1 MNSIKYTIKNW
12 LQRLDLFYQIR
23 YSTWYLNRLR
33 RKNGHLRAILEKESQ
48 MYAKALA
55 KLPNPPQ
62 LIFDIGANEGYTIDA
77 FLKTNSQIIA
87 VEPGKRMLSAL
98 HVKFVKNE
106 LVTIVPKAVSNC
118 EGTAQFH
125 AHEDAALNTLNVK
138 WHEKTT
144 DISTPE
150 SPKYLVNTTTLDI
163 LIKKYGNPDF
173 IKIDVEGHEM
183 EVLEGLSQTVSMIS
197 FEANLPDFRE
207 ETLACLDK
215 LATLNPTGVFNFTHD
230 FEWIFENSLNFE
242 QARNFIKKTNKE
254 YLEVFFI
261 SK

>member
-1 MNSIKYTIKNW
+1 
-12 LQRLDLFYQIR
+12 
-23 YSTWYLNRLR
+23 
-33 RKNGHLRAILEKESQ
+33 
-48 MYAKALA
+48 
-55 KLPNPPQ
+55 
-62 LIFDIGANEGYTIDA
+62 
-77 FLKTNSQIIA
+77 
-87 VEPGKRMLSAL
+87 
-98 HVKFVKNE
+98 
-106 LVTIVPKAVSNC
+106 
-118 EGTAQFH
+118 
-125 AHEDAALNTLNVK
+125 
-138 WHEKTT
+138 
-144 DISTPE
+144 
-150 SPKYLVNTTTLDI
+150 
-163 LIKKYGNPDF
+163 
-173 IKIDVEGHEM
+173 M